1 MWTEFEICY
10 LSKKKKPVLPFM
22 ECYTYV
28 FLLLI
33 QQYIKIIQSD
43 VTNEVTIF
51 DYGTTGKVM
60 RVVYG
65 WKIEHFIVATIC
77 FLFFKP
83 VKEVFNV

>member
-1 MWTEFEICY
+1 
-10 LSKKKKPVLPFM
+10 M

-65 WKIEHFIVATIC
+65 
-77 FLFFKP
+77 
-83 VKEVFNV
+83 